1 MEGAAVVQV
10 VAARGQTMSVS
21 VYPERGMILFGSE
34 SVAVKAALG
43 GGDSGLPEDVGKG
56 AYRLDLNDLG
66 GEVMLLDWSDELRAP
81 KIFSGGFA
89 AQLLNMEFQEVCQST
104 WRQSSTSLPLSVC
117 IAVRAWTHVYKAC
130 PVASGGY
137 VGGGPRC
144 VLFRYIRACA
154 RGRKLWS
161 C

>member
-1 MEGAAVVQV
+1 VDGAASVQV

-43 GGDSGLPEDVGKG
+43 AGDSGLPEDVGAG
-56 AYRLDLNDLG
+56 AYRLDLDDLG

-89 AQLLNMEFQEVCQST
+89 AQLLNMEFQEVCHQST
-104 WRQSSTSLPLSVC
+104 WSVG
-117 IAVRAWTHVYKAC
+117 
-130 PVASGGY
+130 PVCRG
-137 VGGGPRC
+137 C
-144 VLFRYIRACA
+144 VLCAVPVLSLRARVCVCVCVWP
-154 RGRKLWS
+154 R
-161 C
+161 